1 MTILFNGIS
10 NIISSLFT
18 SVDKAG
24 NAKLVSI
31 YAKIFL
37 VSLVIPFIVI
47 PIIIFLFFDPLTLL
61 YIYAIAGS
69 TIALIVSRGRWY
81 MPVILVGPSFITLAL
96 IVIAMWYTI
105 N

>member
-1 MTILFNGIS
+1 MNMLLNGIS

-31 YAKIFL
+31 YARVFL
-37 VSLVIPFIVI
+37 VSLAIPFGVI

-81 MPVILVGPSFITLAL
+81 MPIILVGPSFITLAL

>member
-1 MTILFNGIS
+1 MNILFNGIS
-10 NIISSLFT
+10 NIISRLFT
-18 SVDKAG
+18 SVDNAG

-31 YAKIFL
+31 YARIFL

-69 TIALIVSRGRWY
+69 TIALIVSKGRWY

>member
-1 MTILFNGIS
+1 MNILFNGIS

-31 YAKIFL
+31 YARVFL

-81 MPVILVGPSFITLAL
+81 MSVILVGPSFIALAL

>member
-31 YAKIFL
+31 YGRVFL
-37 VSLVIPFIVI
+37 VSLVIPFGVI

-81 MPVILVGPSFITLAL
+81 MPIILVGPSFITLAL